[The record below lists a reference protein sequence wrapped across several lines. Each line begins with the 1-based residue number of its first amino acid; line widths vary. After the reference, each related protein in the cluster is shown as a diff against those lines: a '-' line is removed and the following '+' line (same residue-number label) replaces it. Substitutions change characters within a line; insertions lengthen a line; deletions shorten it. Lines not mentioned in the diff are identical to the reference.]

1 MRTLTEP
8 RVRTSAEGI
17 KTFWALLPHETEAAA
32 IREIEEVT
40 DGAGRIKPAH
50 CPEFS
55 FTRLV
60 WGFVNARKFNY
71 GNREN
76 HAADYC
82 LRFIRYKL
90 GGDIWTPYP
99 NGYKIS

>member
-8 RVRTSAEGI
+8 RVTTDAEGI
-17 KTFWALLPHETEAAA
+17 KTFWGLSHHETEAAA

-40 DGAGRIKPAH
+40 DGAGRIRPAH

-60 WGFVNARKFNY
+60 WGYVNARNS
-71 GNREN
+71 
-76 HAADYC
+76 HAADHC

-90 GGDIWTPYP
+90 GGDLWTPYP
-99 NGYKIS
+99 NGIKN